1 MNLSITEN
9 PIISSTRSGHV
20 TVSVDAGVGATSEK
34 CPLCGTTIYTNNSL
48 SLDSHLILDCRA
60 RSDNVSREIKRR
72 VKEAQVADLDPLL
85 VLKLEIDS
93 VVTQP
98 SHSDGHLEDSRYLFL
113 PKNFSNSILYTSTVG
128 EQSSVFEKFQAWCD
142 YIERTHSDP
151 DLCEIIHDFEEKFVS
166 LKTSTALNNHSSQ
179 ENKFDSTMAEPEK
192 SVLMNLETELGFGAS
207 GCPRDVEMTL
217 LQLGLSV

>member
-1 MNLSITEN
+1 MNLSTTEN
-9 PIISSTRSGHV
+9 PVISSTRSGHV

-72 VKEAQVADLDPLL
+72 VKEAQFADLDPLL
-85 VLKLEIDS
+85 VLKLEIDT
-93 VVTQP
+93 VVTKP
-98 SHSDGHLEDSRYLFL
+98 SHSEGHLEDSRYLF
-113 PKNFSNSILYTSTVG
+113 LYTSTVG
-128 EQSSVFEKFQAWCD
+128 EQSSVFVKFKAWCD

-166 LKTSTALNNHSSQ
+166 LKTSTAFNNHLSQ

-192 SVLMNLETELGFGAS
+192 SVLMNLETELGFGTS